1 LRRGHSLED
10 DVLETSKRE
19 TLMASS
25 KKKSLR
31 KLGIPPSMRR
41 SRSPLPTIG
50 GFSFPLKAAIIL
62 DVPRMRDVWEEWYES
77 GVVDRPW
84 DLGVYLEITT
94 HFLRE
99 GLIDWSG
106 LEEMKPVVQVVLER
120 LRSGEMTLEEFQAS
134 IKWTCRDRPA

>member
-10 DVLETSKRE
+10 VVLDTSRRK

-41 SRSPLPTIG
+41 SRSPLPG
-50 GFSFPLKAAIIL
+50 GFSFPVPASIIL
-62 DVPRMRDVWEEWYES
+62 DVPRIREVWEDWYES

-84 DLGVYLEITT
+84 DLGVFLEITT

-106 LEEMKPVVQVVLER
+106 LEEMKPVVRAVLER
-120 LRSGEMTLEEFQAS
+120 LRSGEMTLEECQAS
-134 IKWTCRDRPA
+134 INRSCRDRPV